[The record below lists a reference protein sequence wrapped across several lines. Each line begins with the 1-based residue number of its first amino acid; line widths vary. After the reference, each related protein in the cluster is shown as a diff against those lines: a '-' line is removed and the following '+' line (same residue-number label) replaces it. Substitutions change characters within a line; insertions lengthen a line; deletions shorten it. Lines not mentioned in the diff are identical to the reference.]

1 LLSVCIFPYCWIV
14 CQTFL
19 TFHIHCLK
27 CFNINIQEE
36 RDAVFAKI
44 EVSQVHLE
52 LLKGTNVLNDAF
64 HISHDGVIGTINNFR
79 LGRLSNVE
87 VSMKMQKCTDTTLI
101 YYTQCFLKEITGWV
115 GWDKC
120 CLGSGCTAVAYN
132 GLVFHPPNFSILCT

>member
-1 LLSVCIFPYCWIV
+1 MSLVICMHFSLLLNRLPKFCV
-14 CQTFL
+14 
-19 TFHIHCLK
+19 K

-52 LLKGTNVLNDAF
+52 LLKRTNVLNDAF

-87 VSMKMQKCTDTTLI
+87 VSMKMQKCTNTTLI
-101 YYTQCFLKEITGWV
+101 YYTQCFSKEITG
-115 GWDKC
+115 
-120 CLGSGCTAVAYN
+120 
-132 GLVFHPPNFSILCT
+132 